1 MSRDIENVTKNT
13 DFDELESARMEY
25 FIKYQ
30 ANLRVC
36 RNEGSCPAYLNKKRQ
51 FLSVDSPIK
60 LTLVNEPII
69 ITARSDH
76 SSQPRTRGLIL
87 VEKPNILSASN
98 DNSHVS
104 ND

>member
-1 MSRDIENVTKNT
+1 MRTDIENVTENS

-30 ANLRVC
+30 DNLGVC
-36 RNEGSCPAYLNKKRQ
+36 RNEGSGLAYLDEKRQ
-51 FLSVDSPIK
+51 FLSVDSPVK
-60 LTLVNEPII
+60 LSVVNEPII
-69 ITARSDH
+69 ITARNDH
-76 SSQPRTRGLIL
+76 SSQPSNRGLIL
-87 VEKPNILSASN
+87 VEEPNILSASN